1 MNSSNEIT
9 IFVKDFQ
16 IIKNASLTFIPGL
29 NAIIGQSNNG
39 KSALF
44 RAVKSCIYNE
54 PGQTSIRNGCSSYS
68 VGIQMNN
75 HVVIYQKGKESIYK
89 IDGKIYEKPGRVQL
103 PEVAEALRIKELNL
117 NGSNEQLNFWDQME
131 KPFLLDRSETD
142 LFRFIVDS
150 GKDNNITKALKTLVS
165 DRQSLSKDITM
176 LEGMIA
182 QSEENIKQYEEKL
195 DNSSY
200 KIQVCNQVIE
210 IGPRIKKLE
219 YLKTSILNYKSI
231 HNNLIKSNNDLYNL
245 NSFIMNNEAMYKDLT
260 SKLNIKGTLESLVYS
275 FRNIQM
281 SLNKSN
287 DFVSKYN
294 KLDISKINEI
304 YNRYNNISS
313 ILNDYQR
320 VSGLLMGIKSYSVPE
335 YSDNFNENYDKF
347 NKLKSLINSY
357 YVLANNL
364 NASKNSISNSLNEIN
379 SLKEQLNAIGICPT
393 CGRPI
398 HE

>member
-1 MNSSNEIT
+1 MAKEYI
-9 IFVKDFQ
+9 DFINLAVSECCSLKYTSDRTNYVLKYIED
-16 IIKNASLTFIPGL
+16 IINL
-29 NAIIGQSNNG
+29 
-39 KSALF
+39 
-44 RAVKSCIYNE
+44 
-54 PGQTSIRNGCSSYS
+54 
-68 VGIQMNN
+68 
-75 HVVIYQKGKESIYK
+75 YK
-89 IDGKIYEKPGRVQL
+89 LSD
-103 PEVAEALRIKELNL
+103 
-117 NGSNEQLNFWDQME
+117 D
-131 KPFLLDRSETD
+131 
-142 LFRFIVDS
+142 DS
-150 GKDNNITKALKTLVS
+150 DNNRQKALEILIYAVRNVIGNVVVSNANTDEIEAVLNNVVSNIDMLVQNF
-165 DRQSLSKDITM
+165 DNT
-176 LEGMIA
+176 
-182 QSEENIKQYEEKL
+182 SEENIKQYEEKL
-195 DNSSY
+195 NNSSY

-231 HNNLIKSNNDLYNL
+231 HNSLIKSNNDLYNL
-245 NSFIMNNEAMYKDLT
+245 NSFIMNNEVMYKDLT
-260 SKLNIKGTLESLVYS
+260 SKLNIKGTLESLVYN
-275 FRNIQM
+275 FRNIQT

-304 YNRYNNISS
+304 YDRYNNISS

-357 YVLANNL
+357 YVLTNNL